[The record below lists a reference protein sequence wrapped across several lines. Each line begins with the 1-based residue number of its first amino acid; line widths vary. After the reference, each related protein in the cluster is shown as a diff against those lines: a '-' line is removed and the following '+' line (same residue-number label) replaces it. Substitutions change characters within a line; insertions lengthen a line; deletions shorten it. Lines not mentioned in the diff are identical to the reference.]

1 VASLREMRKRIGSVK
16 SIRQITK
23 AMKMVAAARL
33 RKAQESILAAR
44 PYAKRIEEVLQ
55 DIATR
60 HDLSDTPLLR
70 PSMGEKILLVVITAD
85 KGLCGSFNTN
95 ILRQASR
102 FLAANAGRKVDVIT
116 IGKKA
121 RDYFIRRGIQP
132 RSTMVDIFRN
142 LKLSYATDLRDL
154 IVDPFLAGE
163 VGEVHLIYNEFKSAM
178 SQEVVVKQLLPVKE
192 AELEGNVIKVD
203 FEYEPNAHELFS
215 SLLPT
220 YFAVMLWTAF
230 LESFS
235 AEMGARMTSMESATK
250 NASDMISKLTLV
262 TNRIRQASITGEIA
276 EIVGGAEALR

>member
-1 VASLREMRKRIGSVK
+1 MRKRIGSVK

-33 RKAQESILAAR
+33 RKAQEAILAAR
-44 PYAKRIEEVLQ
+44 PYARRIEEVLH

-60 HDLSDTPLLR
+60 YDLSDMPLLR
-70 PSMGEKILLVVITAD
+70 PSTGEKILLVVITAD

-102 FLAANAGRKVDVIT
+102 FLAANAGRKIDVIT
-116 IGKKA
+116 IGKKG
-121 RDYFIRRGIQP
+121 RDYFVRRGIQP
-132 RSTMVDIFRN
+132 KTSMVDIFRD

-154 IVDPFLAGE
+154 IVEPFIAGE
-163 VGEVHLIYNEFKSAM
+163 VGEVYLVYNEFKSAM
-178 SQEVVVKQLLPVKE
+178 AQEVVVKQLLPVGE
-192 AELEGNVIKVD
+192 SELEGSVVKVD
-203 FEYEPNAHELFS
+203 FEYEPNAKELFS

-262 TNRIRQASITGEIA
+262 TNRLRQASITGEIA